1 MNHNQVAEEQFY
13 EEQCAKEKF
22 AKEKFDGP
30 LDPTGTEAETAP
42 ESVAS
47 DTNAEIADLKDRLLR
62 AMAETENVRR
72 RADRD
77 KVDISKF
84 AISKFAGDLLP
95 VVDNLRRALSALPE
109 EIAAGLDDK
118 VKAVIAGV
126 EATEREL
133 LRAFERH
140 GLQKIAIDLG
150 NEIFDPNRH
159 EVMFEIEDPDKPQGT
174 ILHIM
179 QDGYV
184 IQDRLLRPAQIGVA
198 KGGASA
204 SGIDQ
209 KV

>member
-1 MNHNQVAEEQFY
+1 MNHNQVAEEPFS
-13 EEQCAKEKF
+13 EEQF
-22 AKEKFDGP
+22 AKEQFDSP
-30 LDPTGTEAETAP
+30 LDPTGAEAEAAP

-47 DTNAEIADLKDRLLR
+47 DTHAEIADLKDRLLR

-95 VVDNLRRALSALPE
+95 VVDNLRRALTALPE

-140 GLQKIAIDLG
+140 GLQKIAIDIG

-159 EVMFEIEDPDKPQGT
+159 EVMFEIEDPSKPQGT
-174 ILHIM
+174 ILHVM